1 MSATRTGTYRSLF
14 GLDAA
19 GYRSHA
25 VHGSGRTYMETNCYT
40 DIIIELLHG
49 RGDEPLAVLGC
60 LVRTDFEG
68 DQWTF
73 FKPPPE
79 DLESLFGIDVH
90 EMQPYRPLP
99 LQIAEQIDSG
109 RTLIVELDSW
119 HLPDT
124 AATSYRTEHVKS
136 SVVAEAID
144 LERGWMRYFHGPSLF
159 ELDGEDYLR
168 IFHLEG
174 DTDPEVLPPYTEL
187 VRFDSGP
194 RLRGDALR
202 AAAVDALRQHFAHRP
217 EPNPFERFG
226 ENLDRELPVL
236 LEAGQEAYH
245 AYAFA
250 TVRMVG
256 AAYELA
262 GVATVRMAGSAFEVA
277 ASHAEWLL
285 GEEAADAREA
295 MQAIVDGCKVL
306 GFRLARRR
314 TFDTGPV
321 LASLGDAWVETVAAL
336 GEVLA

>member
-14 GLDAA
+14 GLDAD

-124 AATSYRTEHVKS
+124 AATSYHTEHVKS

-144 LERGWMRYFHGPSLF
+144 LERGWLRYFHGAGLYELEGEDYTGIF
-159 ELDGEDYLR
+159 RLDGEPS
-168 IFHLEG
+168 
-174 DTDPEVLPPYTEL
+174 PEILPPYTEL
-187 VRFDSGP
+187 VRFDAGP
-194 RLRGDALR
+194 RLAGRELR
-202 AAAVDALRQHFAHRP
+202 AGALASLRRHLAHRP
-217 EPNPFERFG
+217 ASDPFERFAQA
-226 ENLDRELPVL
+226 LDRDLPML
-236 LEAGQEAYH
+236 LEAGPEAYH

-256 AAYELA
+256 AAFELA
-262 GVATVRMAGSAFEVA
+262 ATQ
-277 ASHAEWLL
+277 AEWLL
-285 GEEAADAREA
+285 GADARA
-295 MQAIVDGCKVL
+295 CTAPMRAIVEGCKVL

-314 TFDTGPV
+314 AFDPEPIV
-321 LASLGDAWVETVAAL
+321 APLGDAWKQAIAGLE
-336 GEVLA
+336 EVVG